1 MYPGLKAVR
10 RRTEALET
18 FKSLSQFENCADQ
31 TLTPIIERIERRVV
45 RPFNL
50 FVFLGAVLF
59 ADRQS
64 MACYTQST
72 SKMLRF

>member
-1 MYPGLKAVR
+1 MYPGLKAVG

-18 FKSLSQFENCADQ
+18 FKSFSQFENCADQ
-31 TLTPIIERIERRVV
+31 TLTPIIERRVV